1 MRNRSH
7 SIKHHSSH
15 LPLFFQSS
23 LNNFVLDTDTLF
35 FVSTNA
41 NSEDSRLDFPFF
53 VIGDAP
59 RRIKRV
65 NFFLGKI
72 MVQASKN
79 QNKFFYFPPLKI
91 KDFPTSQGLYALT
104 SSKITWTSE
113 KNSPNNSGKSIQ
125 NGKRTGFILHRFF
138 SQID

>member
-104 SSKITWTSE
+104 SSKITSHVLFCSYINYNQTL
-113 KNSPNNSGKSIQ
+113 Q
-125 NGKRTGFILHRFF
+125 NIFLQKRVC
-138 SQID
+138 